1 MNGFPW
7 DIAVMIF
14 LLMAFVTYVIV
25 VEILMLDD

>member
-7 DIAVMIF
+7 DVAFMVF
-14 LLMAFVTYVIV
+14 LLMVFVTYVIV

>member
-1 MNGFPW
+1 MNAFPW

-14 LLMAFVTYVIV
+14 LLMVFVTYVIV